1 MFRIYKWRKILQ
13 LNSQIRLKKEF
24 QGRYCLFCSDL
35 VFVRNIHR
43 HKFEH
48 MPHVLRE
55 ESVKSVFSFQI
66 NQLTIDQNDYQSN
79 PEQQSIKHAHSFL
92 LVIDSKKN
100 INSLTFN
107 ICLLKVFYSFQ
118 IIFALERKK
127 SIEIYL

>member
-1 MFRIYKWRKILQ
+1 
-13 LNSQIRLKKEF
+13 
-24 QGRYCLFCSDL
+24 
-35 VFVRNIHR
+35 
-43 HKFEH
+43 